1 MRMGGKKQKPL
12 FGRVAIIG
20 LGLMGA
26 SLGLALKRGGLAAMV
41 IGYAR
46 RQETR
51 QKALAGGVVDIAC
64 DRIEAA
70 AHDANIIV
78 ICAPVGIIPGMMKAV
93 AASAPAP
100 GAVVTD
106 VGSVKSRIAAEGD
119 RIFRGGR
126 AGFIG
131 SHPVAGSEQHGLE
144 NARADLYRGAA
155 VILTPT
161 AQTSVRAVKTARLF
175 WEALGAETVMARPR
189 EHDRI
194 IARTSHLP
202 HAMAA
207 LLAACVS
214 RNNPGLYGKF
224 CGGGFRDTT
233 RIAEGE
239 PGLWLDILAEN
250 GRFLKPEL
258 ELFRKELDRLLA
270 GFKKRDS
277 RVIAGF
283 LARGAAGRRQLLSG
297 KTAGE
302 STARGA

>member
-1 MRMGGKKQKPL
+1 MGGKKKKPL

-26 SLGLALKRGGLAAMV
+26 SLGLALKRGGLAARV

-46 RQETR
+46 RPETR
-51 QKALAGGVVDIAC
+51 QKALAGGVVDMAC

-70 AHDANIIV
+70 AHGAEVIV
-78 ICAPVGIIPGMMKAV
+78 ICAPVSIIPEMMKAV

-106 VGSVKSRIAAEGD
+106 VGSVKARIAAEGA

-126 AGFIG
+126 ADFIG
-131 SHPVAGSEQHGLE
+131 SHPIAGSEQHGLE

-161 AQTSVRAVKTARLF
+161 AKTSGRTFKTARLF

-202 HAMAA
+202 HAVAA
-207 LLAACVS
+207 LLAACVA
-214 RNNPGLYGKF
+214 RARPGLYGKF

-239 PGLWLDILAEN
+239 PGLWLDILGEN
-250 GRFLKPEL
+250 RRFLKTEL
-258 ELFRKELDRLLA
+258 ERFRKELENLLA
-270 GFKKRDS
+270 GFKERDL
-277 RVIAGF
+277 RGVAGI
-283 LARGAAGRRQLLSG
+283 LARGARGRRRLLSG
-297 KTAGE
+297 RAAGK
-302 STARGA
+302 